1 MTRRGPLLRSFC
13 LENGLEPGGFSRKVR
28 RAMVDFGA
36 EESFGAAALRMR
48 EHHGV
53 RVRAEEVRQQ
63 TYRHA
68 RRIAELKPAPRAP
81 SAVVVAQIDGSMIP
95 ILQKK
100 NVAGDQRRARQVG
113 WQELKACLAR
123 DQHSATPI
131 FGATLGSVQ
140 VAGLLWRET
149 SEQAGLSAQSRV
161 HAVGDGA
168 PWILAQAHEQ
178 FGPQG
183 SYLVDF
189 YHVSQHLA
197 AAAPPGKKAGPW
209 LERQQEHLR
218 KNKVGQVLRNL
229 AWRQEPPGAAER
241 PVAKAYAYIQQRRD
255 QMDYAGALAKGLP
268 IGSGEVESAHRHLVQ
283 ARLKIPGAWKEQ
295 NAELMLGLRTSRA
308 NGLWEPS
315 WAFHLN

>member
-1 MTRRGPLLRSFC
+1 
-13 LENGLEPGGFSRKVR
+13 LEHGLEPGGFSRKVR

-36 EESFGAAALRMR
+36 EVSFAKAAERMS
-48 EHHGV
+48 EHHGL
-53 RVRAEEVRQQ
+53 RVRAEEVRQE
-63 TYRHA
+63 TYEHA
-68 RRIAELKPAPRAP
+68 RTMGQMEPATRAP

-95 ILQKK
+95 ILQKAATGADK
-100 NVAGDQRRARQVG
+100 RRARQVG

-149 SEQAGLSAQSRV
+149 AERAGLTTQSRV
-161 HAVGDGA
+161 HALGDGA
-168 PWILAQAHEQ
+168 PWILAQAQEQ

-189 YHVSQHLA
+189 YHVSQYLA

-209 LERQQEHLR
+209 LKKQQGHLL
-218 KNKVGQVLRNL
+218 KNKVGLVLRNL
-229 AWRQEPPGAAER
+229 APRQEAPGATER
-241 PVAKAYAYIQQRRD
+241 PVAKAYAYIEQRRQ
-255 QMDYAGALAKGLP
+255 QMDYAGAKENGLP
-268 IGSGEVESAHRHLVQ
+268 IGSGEIESAHRHLVQ

-295 NAELMLGLRTSRA
+295 NAELMLGLRTARA
-308 NGLWEPS
+308 NGLWATS
-315 WAFHLN
+315 WSFHLN

>member
-1 MTRRGPLLRSFC
+1 
-13 LENGLEPGGFSRKVR
+13 
-28 RAMVDFGA
+28 MVDFGA
-36 EESFGAAALRMR
+36 EESFASAAVRMS

-53 RVRAEEVRQQ
+53 RVRAEEVRQE

-68 RRIAELKPAPRAP
+68 RTMGQLKPATRGP

-95 ILQKK
+95 ILQKR
-100 NVAGDQRRARQVG
+100 AGGDQRRVRQVG

-123 DQHSATPI
+123 DQYSATPI

-140 VAGLLWRET
+140 VAGWLWRET
-149 SEQAGLSAQSRV
+149 AAQAGLTARSRV

-168 PWILAQAHEQ
+168 PWILAQAQEQ
-178 FGPQG
+178 FGAQG

-189 YHVSQHLA
+189 YHVSQYLA

-209 LERQQEHLR
+209 LKRQQDHLL
-218 KNKVGQVLRNL
+218 KNKVSQVLRNL
-229 AWRQEPPGAAER
+229 APRREPPGAAEK
-241 PVAKAYAYIQQRRD
+241 PVAKAYAYIEQRRD
-255 QMDYAGALAKGLP
+255 QMNYKGAKAKGLP

-295 NAELMLGLRTSRA
+295 NAELMLGLRIARA
-308 NGLWEPS
+308 NGLWVSS
-315 WAFHLN
+315 WVSLLN